1 MTTRGAQQASA
12 VACLRTFLPLRS
24 ARLHGRGGVQWSGV
38 TFEELAEKVRQNAG
52 KKLCGRFLVAA
63 RISPGRITVLCVHHI
78 LEPGR
83 VVCVWRRISAVGCHR
98 SSKGGWVSQTC
109 FYKLFLRSVILTIL
123 HSRE

>member
-98 SSKGGWVSQTC
+98 SSKVGVTDP
-109 FYKLFLRSVILTIL
+109 FLQIILTFC
-123 HSRE
+123 HSYDFT